1 MTPEQLLRESDRC
14 VKCGLC
20 LPHCPTYRV
29 RRDEGDS
36 PRGRIALIQA
46 LLSGQLRD
54 TPRLQAHL
62 DRCLGCRACERAC
75 PSTVRYG
82 RLIDGVR
89 AIRLRQRPA
98 VRRWL
103 YRRALGLLG
112 SPRLLA
118 IGVRLLRSLPH
129 RPATPFTGSV
139 RLRRLMAL
147 APDLPRPTAWQARYP
162 SAGEPAGRVALFLG
176 CIGRFSDQAA
186 LLSARRLLNRLG
198 WEVVVPPG
206 QGCCGALFQH
216 AGEPFRAQGLNRR
229 NRAAFGAQPLEAIL
243 TVASGCGAHM
253 REEGAL
259 PAPVLDI
266 GSFLNRHPWPASV
279 ALSPL
284 PQPIALHLPCSL
296 PSADAIRQLLGRIPG
311 IELIPL
317 PDNHLC
323 CGAGG
328 INLITE
334 PQTADAL
341 LAPKLA
347 SLQCSRARILL
358 TANTG
363 CALHFAAGIRRAGLD
378 IEVLHPVQLL
388 ERQLRP

>member
-29 RRDEGDS
+29 RQDEGDS

-46 LLSGQLRD
+46 LLSGELRD

-103 YRRALGLLG
+103 YRRALELLG

-129 RPATPFTGSV
+129 RPTMPFTGSV

-147 APDLPRPTAWQARYP
+147 APDLSRPTAWQACYS

-216 AGEPFRAQGLNRR
+216 AGEPVRAQGLNRR
-229 NRAAFGAQPLEAIL
+229 NREAFGAQPLEAIL

-266 GSFLNRHPWPASV
+266 GSFLNRHPWPASA
-279 ALSPL
+279 ALAPL

-296 PSADAIRQLLGRIPG
+296 SSADAIRRLLGRIPG

-347 SLQCSRARILL
+347 SLQRSRARILL

-363 CALHFAAGIRRAGLD
+363 CALHFAAGIRQAGLD